1 MADMPFT
8 VFHYTFN
15 NVNYFKYGLVNKKV
29 ALHPLA
35 KGKSSRTL
43 MPGN

>member
-15 NVNYFKYGLVNKKV
+15 NVNYFKYGLVNKKS
-29 ALHPLA
+29 P
-35 KGKSSRTL
+35 STL
-43 MPGN
+43 LRKANLPEL